1 MVLNRVLIPALFTLS
16 SFSFLACDVN
26 SESADDDDAVAGA
39 SNPGAGA
46 TPVAGKS
53 GVSGSANGGSGAGTA
68 GSTAALGGAGG
79 SGTVGVAGAA
89 SAGAPAAGSGAGGA
103 AATQLGK
110 GVYQGSGSTTDR
122 YAESD
127 VYRSG
132 VGYKFIANGW
142 GSNWQ
147 SHSISW
153 NGTSFTV
160 ASLNGSQGTN
170 YSPAGYPTMFCGLY
184 SEKQSI
190 GKCGLPGAVSS
201 LKSVRTGW
209 RWKANGNSGQYNAA
223 WDIWLGNGNS
233 LSSYLMVWLRDP
245 PGQQPAGAAATSG
258 ATVPGLPG
266 SWTIWVGNV
275 NGKPIVNY
283 VAAEGQDKSELEF
296 DVMDVYRDA
305 QNRKY
310 NLPGSNLLAVAIGY
324 EVWNGP
330 ISNLATEDFYV
341 DVK

>member
-1 MVLNRVLIPALFTLS
+1 MVFKRLLLS
-16 SFSFLACDVN
+16 SLVPLSAFFFLACDVAQ
-26 SESADDDDAVAGA
+26 ESSDDSSAGA
-39 SNPGAGA
+39 APTAGATPGAGA
-46 TPVAGKS
+46 PSVG
-53 GVSGSANGGSGAGTA
+53 GGGSGSAGAPGAGKPSVGGSAGAGTV
-68 GSTAALGGAGG
+68 GGAGA
-79 SGTVGVAGAA
+79 S
-89 SAGAPAAGSGAGGA
+89 SAGAPAAGASAGGA
-103 AATQLGK
+103 TGTQLGK
-110 GVYQGSGSTTDR
+110 GAYQGSGSTTDR

-127 VYRSG
+127 IYRSG

-147 SHSISW
+147 SHNISW

-160 ASLNGSQGTN
+160 ASLAGSQGAN
-170 YSPAGYPTMFCGLY
+170 YAPAGYPTMFCGLY
-184 SEKQSI
+184 SEKQSQ
-190 GKCGLPGAVSS
+190 GKCGLPAAVSG
-201 LKSVRTGW
+201 LKTVKTGW
-209 RWKANGNSGQYNAA
+209 RWKANGNNGQYNAA

-266 SWTIWVGNV
+266 TWTIWTGNV

-296 DVMDVYRDA
+296 DVMDVYRDV
-305 QNRKY
+305 QKRNY
-310 NLPGSNLLAVAIGY
+310 NLPGSNLLSVAIGF

-330 ISNLATEDFYV
+330 ITNLVTEDFYV